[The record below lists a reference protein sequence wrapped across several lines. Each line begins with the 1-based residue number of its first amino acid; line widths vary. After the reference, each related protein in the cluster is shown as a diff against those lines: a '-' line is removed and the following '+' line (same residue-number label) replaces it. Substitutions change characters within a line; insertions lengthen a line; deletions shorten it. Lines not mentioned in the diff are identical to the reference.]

1 MKKIVVLSMVFILL
15 VSVFCTAFADDI
27 PAKPAD
33 PVKISVSV
41 AQTGN
46 GFEVLSKAAEDFN
59 ASQSDY
65 VVDLYYGGSY
75 DEILLSLQTGTKAD
89 RPDIFHSSGND
100 TATYINMEDKM
111 YIPVDD
117 FIQAEGY
124 DDSNIVANLRANYQ
138 RDGKWQCWPLGNTN
152 VGIYYNTEAL
162 GKVGIDFKDLKSY
175 GDIIDACKALKD
187 AGYENFYYLRALT
200 HIDWLNYALTA
211 QGVQYYDNENGRAG
225 VPTKGLYDD
234 GGECQEAATAYF
246 QFMRDIVD
254 NYLYDP
260 TVSADDARIAF
271 SKGEMIFMDGYSSGA
286 GSIIS
291 LVSENNPE
299 LDWHYGVSPVVEK
312 NHTSK
317 GQSPGGGALF
327 IADTG
332 DYWREQGAWEFMK
345 YLLNDEVT
353 STYAMRTGYTP
364 ITESGSQTT
373 EYQDYAANTFKDVM
387 DIIEAQK
394 NTEEGIAYAPI
405 PFSAE
410 ANTLYKEIAA
420 KILEDSSYTAEEACA
435 DFAAGINEIVEI
447 YRLTNGLD

>member
-1 MKKIVVLSMVFILL
+1 MKKIVVLSVVFVLL
-15 VSVFCTAFADDI
+15 ASLFLAAAADDI
-27 PAKPAD
+27 PEKPAT
-33 PVKISVSV
+33 PINIRVSV

-46 GFEVLSKAAEDFN
+46 GFEILTKAAEDFN

-75 DEILLSLQTGTKAD
+75 SDILIALQTGTMAD

-100 TATYINMEDKM
+100 SATYINMEDKM
-111 YIPVDD
+111 YIPVND

-138 RDGKWQCWPLGNTN
+138 RNGEWQCWPLGNTN
-152 VGIYYNTEAL
+152 VGIYYNTGAL
-162 GKVGIDFKDLKSY
+162 KSVGIDYKDLKSY
-175 GDIIDACKALKD
+175 QEILDACKALKD
-187 AGYENFYYLRALT
+187 AGFENFYYLRALT

-211 QGVQYYDNENGRAG
+211 QGVEYYDMENGRAG

-234 GGECQEAATAYF
+234 GGECQEATTAYF
-246 QFMRDIVD
+246 QFLREVVD

-260 TVSADDARIAF
+260 TVNSDDARIAF
-271 SKGEMIFMDGYSSGA
+271 AKGEMVFMDGYSSGA
-286 GSIIS
+286 GSVIN
-291 LVSENNPE
+291 LVADNGGE
-299 LDWHYGVSPVVEK
+299 LDWHYGVSPVVEV

-332 DYWREQGAWEFMK
+332 DYWREQGAWAFMK
-345 YLLNDEVT
+345 YLLSDEVT
-353 STYAMRTGYTP
+353 SAYAMATGYTP
-364 ITESGSQTT
+364 ITESGSMTP
-373 EYQDYAANTFKDVM
+373 EYQDYAQNTFVDVM
-387 DIIEAQK
+387 DVIEAQK

-420 KILEDSSYTAEEACA
+420 KILEDASYTAEQACA
-435 DFAAGINEIVEI
+435 DFAAGINEIVEL